1 MINLVELD
9 IEVMVRIVSNKYIH
23 HEILYGNTD
32 PSDILQYP
40 CIQTVTFKMNEDSIE
55 KLHTNRI
62 ESIKSQTYRKK
73 SDNTKIKKQ
82 CSTRHT
88 RVDEMSMETYQML
101 IDETANLLR
110 SPLNFKN
117 KI

>member
-9 IEVMVRIVSNKYIH
+9 IEVMIHIVSNKYMH
-23 HEILYGNTD
+23 HEILYANT
-32 PSDILQYP
+32 YP
-40 CIQTVTFKMNEDSIE
+40 CDIFPDPYINTGHFINNEDGIE
-55 KLHTNRI
+55 HLHTDRI
-62 ESIKSQTYRKK
+62 DDIKSRTYEKK
-73 SDNTKIKKQ
+73 SYNTKIKEQ
-82 CSTRHT
+82 CSTRHP

-117 KI
+117 NI